1 MLYSNENK
9 KERIMQTVKLNN
21 GIEMPLLGFGV
32 FQMTDADECERAVI
46 DALET
51 GYRLIDT
58 AASYQNETQV
68 GNALKQ
74 SQIAREDLF
83 ITTKLWLQDASYE
96 GAKAQFQRSL
106 SRLQLDYVDLY
117 LIHQPYGDVYG
128 AWRAME
134 ELYQAGKIRA
144 IGVSN
149 FHPDRLADLIAFN
162 KVIPAVNQV
171 EVNPFNQQLH
181 AVPWMQSKNIQPEA
195 WAPFAEG
202 RNGLFQLPQLTAIG
216 EKYGKSIGQVVLRWL
231 FQRGIVSLA
240 KSVRK
245 TRMAENINILD
256 FTLTDNEMAQIVA
269 MDTATSA
276 FFSHRD
282 PAMVEWLAGRKLDV

>member
-1 MLYSNENK
+1 MH
-9 KERIMQTVKLNN
+9 TVRLNN

-32 FQMTDADECERAVI
+32 FQMTDAAECERAVI
-46 DALET
+46 EAIDT

-68 GNALKQ
+68 GNGIRQ
-74 SQIAREDLF
+74 SGIGRNELF
-83 ITTKLWLQDASYE
+83 VTTKLWLQDASYE
-96 GAKAQFQRSL
+96 GAKAQFDRSL
-106 SRLQLDYVDLY
+106 NRLQLDYVDLY
-117 LIHQPYGDVYG
+117 LIHQPYGDVHG

-134 ELYQAGKIRA
+134 ELQQAGKIRA

-149 FHPDRLADLIAFN
+149 FQPDRLADLMAFN
-162 KVIPAVNQV
+162 KVVPAVNQI

-181 AVPWMQSKNIQPEA
+181 AAPWMQSRQIQPQA

-202 RNGLFQLPQLTAIG
+202 RNGLFQHPVLTAIG
-216 EKYGKSIGQVVLRWL
+216 AKRGKSVGQVVLRWI
-231 FQRGIVSLA
+231 FQRGIASLA

-245 TRMAENINILD
+245 ERMEENLDILD
-256 FTLTDNEMAQIVA
+256 FELSQDEMVQIA
-269 MDTATSA
+269 ALDTATSA

-282 PAMVEWLAGRKLDV
+282 PAMVEWLTQRKLDV

>member
-1 MLYSNENK
+1 
-9 KERIMQTVKLNN
+9 MQTVKLNN
-21 GIEMPLLGFGV
+21 GVEMPLLGFGV

-83 ITTKLWLQDASYE
+83 ITTKLWLQDTSYE

-117 LIHQPYGDVYG
+117 LIHQPYGDVHG

-181 AVPWMQSKNIQPEA
+181 AVPWMQNKNIQPEA

-202 RNGLFQLPQLTAIG
+202 RNGLFQHPQLIAIG
-216 EKYGKSIGQVVLRWL
+216 EKYGKSVGQVVLRWL

-245 TRMAENINILD
+245 TRMVKNINILD
-256 FTLTDNEMAQIVA
+256 FTLTDNEMTQIAA

>member
-1 MLYSNENK
+1 
-9 KERIMQTVKLNN
+9 MQTVKLND
-21 GIEMPLLGFGV
+21 GLEMPVLGFGV
-32 FQMTDADECERAVI
+32 FQMTDAAECERAVL

-74 SQIAREDLF
+74 SSIPRSDLF
-83 ITTKLWLQDASYE
+83 VTTKLWLQDTSYE
-96 GAKAQFQRSL
+96 GAKAQFERSL
-106 SRLQLDYVDLY
+106 NRLQLDYVDLY
-117 LIHQPYGDVYG
+117 LIHQPYGDVHG

-134 ELYQAGKIRA
+134 ELQQAGKIRS

-149 FHPDRLADLIAFN
+149 FHPDRLADLMAFN
-162 KVIPAVNQV
+162 NVVPAVNQV
-171 EVNPFNQQLH
+171 EVNPFNQQLY
-181 AVPWMQSKNIQPEA
+181 AVPWMKSRHIQPQA

-202 RNGLFQLPQLTAIG
+202 RNGLFQHPLLTAIG
-216 EKYGKSIGQVVLRWL
+216 AQCGKSVGQVVLRWL
-231 FQRGIVSLA
+231 TQRGIASLA

-245 TRMAENINILD
+245 ERMEENMTIEDFELSEEQMMQITALD
-256 FTLTDNEMAQIVA
+256 A
-269 MDTATSA
+269 ATSA

-282 PAMVEWLAGRKLDV
+282 PAMVEWLTGRKLDV

>member
-1 MLYSNENK
+1 
-9 KERIMQTVKLNN
+9 MQTVTLNN
-21 GIEMPLLGFGV
+21 GIAMPLLGFGV
-32 FQMTDADECERAVI
+32 FQMTDAAECERAVI
-46 DALET
+46 DALAT

-74 SQIAREDLF
+74 SGIARDELF
-83 ITTKLWLQDASYE
+83 ITTKLWLQDVSYE
-96 GAKAQFQRSL
+96 GAKSQFERSL
-106 SRLQLDYVDLY
+106 NRLQLDYVDLY
-117 LIHQPYGDVYG
+117 LIHQPYGDVHG

-134 ELYQAGKIRA
+134 ELHQSGKIRA

-149 FHPDRLADLIAFN
+149 FQPDRLADLMAFN
-162 KVIPAVNQV
+162 TVPPAVNQV

-181 AVPWMQSKNIQPEA
+181 AAPWMQSRGIQPEA

-202 RNGLFQLPQLTAIG
+202 RNGLFQHPVLSAIG
-216 EKYGKSIGQVVLRWL
+216 EKQGKSVGQVVLRWL

-245 TRMAENINILD
+245 ERMAENINILD
-256 FTLTDNEMAQIVA
+256 FTLTDAEMMQIA
-269 MDTATSA
+269 ALDTATSA

-282 PAMVEWLAGRKLDV
+282 PAMVEWLTKRKLDV

>member
-1 MLYSNENK
+1 
-9 KERIMQTVKLNN
+9 MQTVKLNN
-21 GIEMPLLGFGV
+21 GVEMPKLGFGV
-32 FQMTDADECERAVI
+32 FQMTDAKECERAVI
-46 DALET
+46 DAIES

-74 SQIAREDLF
+74 SGVEREALF
-83 ITTKLWLQDASYE
+83 VTTKLWLQDTHYA
-96 GAKAQFQRSL
+96 GAKAQFERSL
-106 SRLQLDYVDLY
+106 NRLQLDYVDLY
-117 LIHQPYGDVYG
+117 LIHQPYGDVHG

-134 ELYQAGKIRA
+134 ELHQAGKIRA

-162 KVIPAVNQV
+162 NVVPAVNQI

-181 AVPWMQSKNIQPEA
+181 AVPWMKGRGIQPEA

-202 RNGLFQLPQLTAIG
+202 KNGLFQHPLLTAMG
-216 EKYGKSIGQVVLRWL
+216 EKRGKSVGQVVLRWIY
-231 FQRGIVSLA
+231 QRDIISLA
-240 KSVRK
+240 KSVRRE
-245 TRMAENINILD
+245 RMEENINILD
-256 FTLTDNEMAQIVA
+256 FELSEEEMEKITAL
-269 MDTATSA
+269 DTATSA

-282 PAMVEWLAGRKLDV
+282 PAMVEWLTGRKLDV